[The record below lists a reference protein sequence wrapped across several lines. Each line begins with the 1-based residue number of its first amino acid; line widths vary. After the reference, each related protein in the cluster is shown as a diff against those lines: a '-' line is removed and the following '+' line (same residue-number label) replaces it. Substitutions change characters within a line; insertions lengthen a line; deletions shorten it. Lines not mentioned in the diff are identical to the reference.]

1 MKPQRPPF
9 FVAALFLGAVCFWVL
24 TPLACNGDGTK
35 EATKPSEKQADA
47 PEPEPGLRH
56 GEIRED
62 APAASGGKTASTC
75 TPNERKRLKALIDA
89 VHLAIRINDEMEF
102 AKAFLE
108 FSAYRNLFVKARG
121 PEAWDALP
129 ENRGRDEIDRTK
141 AYKAR
146 ILAFFEKLK
155 DRSAVSDLTRKELRD
170 TEKTDLLFADT
181 CSTDFDK
188 HMLVIVAGFVKGDE
202 VRAIFRLRIAN
213 FRNQL
218 RIYIM
223 GDERIYAPR
232 SCSEEGAVKT
242 LQSIH
247 ALQAAFLRS
256 RRSDRDRDGQGEF
269 AFLAELMG
277 SLEIRGTT
285 ERVPRPD
292 LPRPLRE
299 VSDPNGMIVHRGYIL
314 RLYLPGQKGA
324 VAGDDSDGG
333 EPASLTDQREARWCA
348 YAWPLSRR
356 FVGSRTLVIGPSG
369 KVYASESLLGDGI
382 DGFPKAGVAFAKGT
396 KEGFGERVAAEE
408 GLKAL
413 EGGTW
418 TQVK

>member
-1 MKPQRPPF
+1 MKPWRHPF
-9 FVAALFLGAVCFWVL
+9 FVAALFLGAGCLMAL
-24 TPLACNGDGTK
+24 TPLACNGDGNK
-35 EATKPSEKQADA
+35 EVTKPPENQADT

-62 APAASGGKTASTC
+62 APAASGRKTASTC

-89 VHLAIRINDEMEF
+89 IHLAIRIHDEMEF

-108 FSAYRNLFVKARG
+108 FSAYRNFFVKARG
-121 PEAWDALP
+121 PEAWEALP
-129 ENRGRDEIDRTK
+129 ENQGRDEIDRTK

-146 ILAFFEKLK
+146 IQAFFNKLK
-155 DRSAVSDLTRKELRD
+155 DRSEVSDLTLKELRD
-170 TEKTDLLFADT
+170 TVETELLFADT
-181 CSTDFDK
+181 CSTDLDK

-202 VRAIFRLRIAN
+202 VRAILRLRIAN
-213 FRNQL
+213 FRNRL
-218 RIYIM
+218 RIFIM

-242 LQSIH
+242 LRSIH

-269 AFLAELMG
+269 AFLDELMG
-277 SLEIRGTT
+277 GLEIRGTT
-285 ERVPRPD
+285 ERAPRPD
-292 LPRPLRE
+292 LARPLRE
-299 VSDPNGMIVHRGYIL
+299 VSDPNGMIVYRGYIL
-314 RLYLPGQKGA
+314 RLYLPGQIGA
-324 VAGDDSDGG
+324 VAADDSDGG

-369 KVYASESLLGDGI
+369 KVYASEGLQGHGI
-382 DGFPKAGVAFAKGT
+382 DGSPKAGAAFAKGT
-396 KEGFGERVAAEE
+396 KIGERVAAEDGRE
-408 GLKAL
+408 AM

-418 TQVK
+418 TEVK